1 MYPHIALIIDI
12 PHVCCTEVNSST
24 VEPPK
29 EDTPRRG
36 QCIKYLSIK
45 DTAFVPKFTSLYKL
59 YIKKPLK
66 EDNLSTRDKTA
77 EFILVPKCPL
87 FGGSTVYTFA
97 NRGCVK

>member
-1 MYPHIALIIDI
+1 MENMTNQNQAYQFCVLLFDRLDH
-12 PHVCCTEVNSST
+12 T

-29 EDTPRRG
+29 EDTLRRG

-59 YIKKPLK
+59 YIEKPLK
-66 EDNLSTRDKTA
+66 EDNLSRRDKTA

-87 FGGSTVYTFA
+87 FGGSTV
-97 NRGCVK
+97 